1 MSARRFSFAVFAVII
16 AAASAQAQFK
26 DNAEPSGPRLGATH
40 DLKWRC
46 GVVINASG
54 GPCEKIVGYI
64 PVPMDWPEQRVKVL
78 EEDLSPGM
86 TIDYQPVGGT
96 ARVMRFQLASLAG
109 GKEAK
114 AVVTFEVRRQTVE
127 KPEKTDG
134 YKFIEASKIGRD
146 LHAYVVPS
154 PKIESRDGK
163 IRALAKEIGVD
174 KKPWDR
180 VEAIYEWVRQ
190 NLKVEDGKMVG
201 AAAALRAGSG
211 VNEDATSL
219 FVAICRAAGI
229 PARIVWVHG
238 SRYAEF
244 YLLDEKD
251 KGHWFPCQ
259 TEGGRAFG
267 CVPETRP
274 ILQKGDSVLP
284 PPPHKGKKSD
294 RQRYL
299 AEYFNAKPAG
309 PGVSQPKVQWVREIV
324 N

>member
-1 MSARRFSFAVFAVII
+1 MFRCWVCAALAVVV
-16 AAASAQAQFK
+16 AAASARGQFK
-26 DNAEPSGPRLGATH
+26 DNVEPGGTRLGASH
-40 DLKWRC
+40 DSKWRC
-46 GVVINASG
+46 GVIITASG
-54 GPCEKIVGYI
+54 GPCQKIVGYI

-78 EEDLSPGM
+78 EEDLSPGV
-86 TIDYQPVGGT
+86 TIDYQPVSGT
-96 ARVMRFQLASLAG
+96 ARVMTFRLASIDG

-114 AVVTFEVRRQTVE
+114 AVVTFEVRRQVVE

-134 YKFIEASKIGRD
+134 YKFIEAGKIGRD
-146 LHAYVVPS
+146 LRAYVVPS
-154 PKIESRDGK
+154 PKIETRDGK
-163 IRALAKEIGVD
+163 IRELAKKVGAD
-174 KKPWDR
+174 KKPWDH
-180 VEAIYEWVRQ
+180 VEAIYEWVRTH
-190 NLKVEDGKMVG
+190 LKVQEGKMLG

-211 VNEDATSL
+211 NAEDATSL

-251 KGHWFPCQ
+251 QGHWFPCQ

-274 ILQKGDSVLP
+274 ILQKGDSVVP
-284 PPPHKGKKSD
+284 PPPHKGKSRD

-299 AEYFNAKPAG
+299 AEFFNAKPAG
-309 PGVSQPKVQWVREIV
+309 PGVSQPKVQWVRELV